1 MTMCV
6 PELHFNNVCI
16 NSRAY
21 RNVNARTPYGARLLS
36 RFNVL
41 GRRQVKNIFMGCY
54 DVAS

>member
-1 MTMCV
+1 MCV